1 MDIKESLELSPAAL
15 NRNIIQLAVPAVLEN
30 VLVTMVFFADGLLVG
45 WMRDPVAL
53 AAVSMGAQFGW
64 IANSLFSAIAV
75 SATAMVARY
84 WGQRDYE
91 RARQV
96 AGQTV
101 VLALLSAAVIVAL
114 GMTVA
119 DEAMALMGLEPEV
132 ARQGALYM
140 RLILS
145 TSFLAFPL
153 TVIGGVL
160 RGSGD
165 TRTPMWITA
174 AMNVFNVVAA
184 YSLIFG
190 PGPLPAWGVAGA
202 GVATALARALG
213 GGLAF
218 WVILRGKSTIRV
230 TRRHMWPLNRGLL
243 AQMSRLSGPAMTEA
257 VVLRSGSLLFQR
269 IIAELG
275 TVALAA
281 HRIAVN
287 VESLSFMP
295 GWGLSVAISTLVGQ
309 SLGAGRPELAE
320 ASVRRGLV
328 ISGLLMGGVGVL
340 FGLFGRPIATIF
352 GSTPEVLNMAG
363 MAVQLAAL
371 EQPTLAAQFVLA
383 GSLRGAGDTRS
394 PLYVSLVGVTLFRV
408 PMVYLLAITLNWGLA
423 GVWFGTALDWAAR
436 AATSYVLYRRGGWK
450 RVAL

>member
-153 TVIGGVL
+153 TV
-160 RGSGD
+160 
-165 TRTPMWITA
+165 M
-174 AMNVFNVVAA
+174 VA
-184 YSLIFG
+184 YC
-190 PGPLPAWGVAGA
+190 
-202 GVATALARALG
+202 
-213 GGLAF
+213 
-218 WVILRGKSTIRV
+218 
-230 TRRHMWPLNRGLL
+230 
-243 AQMSRLSGPAMTEA
+243 
-257 VVLRSGSLLFQR
+257 
-269 IIAELG
+269 
-275 TVALAA
+275 
-281 HRIAVN
+281 
-287 VESLSFMP
+287 
-295 GWGLSVAISTLVGQ
+295 
-309 SLGAGRPELAE
+309 
-320 ASVRRGLV
+320 
-328 ISGLLMGGVGVL
+328 
-340 FGLFGRPIATIF
+340 
-352 GSTPEVLNMAG
+352 
-363 MAVQLAAL
+363 
-371 EQPTLAAQFVLA
+371 
-383 GSLRGAGDTRS
+383 
-394 PLYVSLVGVTLFRV
+394 
-408 PMVYLLAITLNWGLA
+408 
-423 GVWFGTALDWAAR
+423 AAR
-436 AATSYVLYRRGGWK
+436 ATRARRCGS
-450 RVAL
+450 RRP

>member
-1 MDIKESLELSPAAL
+1 M
-15 NRNIIQLAVPAVLEN
+15 NRNIVQLAVPAVLEN
-30 VLVTMVFFADGLLVG
+30 MLVTMVFFADGLLVG
-45 WMRDPVAL
+45 WMRDPAAL

-75 SATAMVARY
+75 SATALVARY
-84 WGQRDYE
+84 WGAQDYE
-91 RARQV
+91 RARQA
-96 AGQTV
+96 AGQAVT
-101 VLALLSAAVIVAL
+101 LSLLFSGLVIVVGLA
-114 GMTVA
+114 GA
-119 DEAMALMGLEPEV
+119 DGAMALMGLEPEV

-165 TRTPMWITA
+165 TRTPMWITG
-174 AMNVFNVVAA
+174 AMNVFNVLAA

-202 GVATALARALG
+202 GAATALARALG

-218 WVILRGKSTIRV
+218 WVLLRGRSTIHVYLRHV
-230 TRRHMWPLNRGLL
+230 TSLDRGLL
-243 AQMSRLSGPAMTEA
+243 AQMLRISGPAMVEA
-257 VVLRSGSLLFQR
+257 VVLRSGTLLFQR
-269 IIAELG
+269 IISALG

-309 SLGAGRPELAE
+309 SLGAKRPDLAE
-320 ASVRRGLV
+320 ASIRRGLL
-328 ISGLLMGGVGVL
+328 IGGALMGAVGVCFL
-340 FGLFGRPIATIF
+340 LFGRTIAGAF
-352 GSTPEVLNMAG
+352 GSTPEVLELAG
-363 MAVQLAAL
+363 MAVQIAAL
-371 EQPTLAAQFVLA
+371 EQPVLAAQFVLA
-383 GSLRGAGDTRS
+383 ASLRGAGDTRS

-408 PMVYLLAITLNWGLA
+408 PMVYFLAITLDLGLA
-423 GVWFGTALDWAAR
+423 GVWWGTTLDWTAR
-436 AATSYVLYRRGGWK
+436 SMVSYFLYRRGAWK
-450 RVAL
+450 RVEL

>member
-1 MDIKESLELSPAAL
+1 MDTDASLELTPEAL
-15 NRNIIQLAVPAVLEN
+15 NKNIIRLAVPAVLEN
-30 VLVTMVFFADGLLVG
+30 MLVTMVFFADGLLVG

-53 AAVSMGAQFGW
+53 AAVSMGGQFGW

-84 WGQRDYE
+84 WGRRDYE
-91 RARQV
+91 RAREA
-96 AGQTV
+96 AGQAIA
-101 VLALLSAAVIVAL
+101 LALLFAALVTAL
-114 GMTVA
+114 GMVAA

-132 ARQGALYM
+132 ARQGALYL

-160 RGSGD
+160 RGAGD

-174 AMNVFNVVAA
+174 AMNVFNVIAA

-202 GVATALARALG
+202 GVATAMARALG

-218 WVILRGKSTIRV
+218 WVVLRGKRTLAVSPRQIWAV
-230 TRRHMWPLNRGLL
+230 NRGLL
-243 AQMSRLSGPAMTEA
+243 TQMMRLSGPAAAEA

-295 GWGLSVAISTLVGQ
+295 GWGLSVAISTMVGQ
-309 SLGAGRPELAE
+309 SLGAKQQALAE

-328 ISGLLMGGVGVL
+328 IGGILMGSIGVL
-340 FGLFGRPIATIF
+340 FGLFGRPIASIF
-352 GSTPEVLNMAG
+352 GSTPEVLKLAG
-363 MAVQLAAL
+363 LAIQIAAL
-371 EQPTLAAQFVLA
+371 EQPTLAAHFVLA
-383 GSLRGAGDTRS
+383 ASLRGAGDTRS

-408 PMVYLLAITLNWGLA
+408 PMVYLLAIVLDWGLA
-423 GVWFGTALDWAAR
+423 GVWFGTALDWAGR
-436 AATSYVLYRRGGWK
+436 AATSYILFKRGAWT
-450 RVAL
+450 RVEL